1 MVYNPPLTKLLIQ
14 SVEMEYP
21 WANGLG
27 MLVGQAARSLEIW
40 TNREVSSDAMSKVA
54 QETIAG

>member
-1 MVYNPPLTKLLIQ
+1 MVYNPPLTKLLRQ